1 MCYSSFDDDYV
12 VVQLKERDNKLANAY
27 WEKGNVSYT
36 KLVLLCYAKIAQTK
50 MSSKI
55 DHFGN
60 MLKENNFGK
69 NGQAGQAKNSGT
81 RISTLNSQDR
91 GTSTCWKQT
100 IQPEKR

>member
-1 MCYSSFDDDYV
+1 M
-12 VVQLKERDNKLANAY
+12 LTERKRKCFIY
-27 WEKGNVSYT
+27 QT
-36 KLVLLCYAKIAQTK
+36 CTTFYAKIAQTK

>member
-1 MCYSSFDDDYV
+1 
-12 VVQLKERDNKLANAY
+12 
-27 WEKGNVSYT
+27 
-36 KLVLLCYAKIAQTK
+36 